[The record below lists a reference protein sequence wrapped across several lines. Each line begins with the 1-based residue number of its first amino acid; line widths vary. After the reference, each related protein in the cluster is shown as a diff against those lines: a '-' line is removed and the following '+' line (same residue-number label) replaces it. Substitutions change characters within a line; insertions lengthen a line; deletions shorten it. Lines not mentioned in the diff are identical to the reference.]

1 MGLCATPHWRRIPP
15 RRLAWPFAA
24 VTFVGITGHVGPEYS
39 GPSQAP
45 SAAVDK
51 AAQQPLTDRFATTV
65 SDGSWTIEIH

>member
-1 MGLCATPHWRRIPP
+1 MTPQNLRHRCAEHALST
-15 RRLAWPFAA
+15 AA
-24 VTFVGITGHVGPEYS
+24 A

-65 SDGSWTIEIH
+65 SDVSIPAQRDR

>member
-1 MGLCATPHWRRIPP
+1 MIPQNRRH
-15 RRLAWPFAA
+15 RRAEHALSTAA
-24 VTFVGITGHVGPEYS
+24 A

-51 AAQQPLTDRFATTV
+51 AAQQPLTNRFATTV

>member
-1 MGLCATPHWRRIPP
+1 MTSANRHRHVAEHALST
-15 RRLAWPFAA
+15 AA
-24 VTFVGITGHVGPEYS
+24 A

-51 AAQQPLTDRFATTV
+51 AAQQPLTDRFATTA